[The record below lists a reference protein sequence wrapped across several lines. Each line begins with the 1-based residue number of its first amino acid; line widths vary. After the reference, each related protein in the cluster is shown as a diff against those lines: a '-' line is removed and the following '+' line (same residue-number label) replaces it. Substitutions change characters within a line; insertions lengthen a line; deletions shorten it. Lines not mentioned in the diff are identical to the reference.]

1 MFLAKLFPAFIIF
14 VLANT
19 VAAQQKQGDFDLL
32 CEGERVTT
40 IGVGI
45 PVDRDR
51 SFRFVVT
58 GDSGSS

>member
-1 MFLAKLFPAFIIF
+1 MIRHSWIDAHADLTQKRQCALAG
-14 VLANT
+14 VSRST
-19 VAAQQKQGDFDLL
+19 VYAKRRA
-32 CEGERVTT
+32 V
-40 IGVGI
+40 VGI

>member
-1 MFLAKLFPAFIIF
+1 LSFQFNYLLTVVNKIIS
-14 VLANT
+14 ANMPSHNLNPIFFG
-19 VAAQQKQGDFDLL
+19 VRSR
-32 CEGERVTT
+32 GENYRL
-40 IGVGI
+40 GI

>member
-1 MFLAKLFPAFIIF
+1 MSAPANRAKALQSAEK
-14 VLANT
+14 VHAG
-19 VAAQQKQGDFDLL
+19 AEK
-32 CEGERVTT
+32 
-40 IGVGI
+40 GVISEMGI